1 MLFAYL
7 ALNRDRT
14 VSRAELVDA
23 VWSGDLPHD
32 PADALAAVVSKVRG
46 GLRRNY
52 VEGRGEL
59 QLLLPADAQLDV
71 ERAVAAVHKAESACS
86 LRDWPRAWGASLCA
100 QLIAKRTLLGEYEA
114 PWIDEWRRTLDGVLA
129 RSLECYATACLG
141 LGSTELAGAER
152 AARLLVRSSPLRETA
167 SGLLMQALEAQGNA
181 AEALL
186 VYESLRQRL
195 RDELGVSPAESLQAA
210 YRRLLGTSPAD

>member
-1 MLFAYL
+1 MLVACL
-7 ALNRDRT
+7 ALNRDRP

-114 PWIDEWRRTLDGVLA
+114 PWIDEWRRTLGGVLA
-129 RSLECYATACLG
+129 RSLQGYTTACL
-141 LGSTELAGAER
+141 
-152 AARLLVRSSPLRETA
+152 
-167 SGLLMQALEAQGNA
+167 
-181 AEALL
+181 
-186 VYESLRQRL
+186 
-195 RDELGVSPAESLQAA
+195 
-210 YRRLLGTSPAD
+210 